1 MFYKALQSCPWA
13 KVSFN
18 RLLPA
23 ASQAP
28 SCQSLP
34 SSVRECGFA
43 GRYLFQSLF
52 LVTPSHSTRAPCDCP
67 CSIETVLCG

>member
-13 KVSFN
+13 KVSFK

-28 SCQSLP
+28 ACQSLP

-43 GRYLFQSLF
+43 GRYLFKAFSL
-52 LVTPSHSTRAPCDCP
+52 
-67 CSIETVLCG
+67 